1 MQVVRD
7 KPGRGSTKILQPI
20 LNTQRWGIS
29 SPPLSPLTKRAEN
42 RYQKRRRREPNGI
55 AFVTQLHFPPLK
67 KVCKS
72 SVPLIKNIY
81 RYGKPHSV
89 SHFYFKSANSSKY
102 AGGQTLSFF
111 FGERSSFRKPEALFF
126 LSAEGYTRSSSK
138 HHPRKEGW
146 KCMHL
151 SSPSLSHMDLM
162 ERVRRAE
169 VPSQH
174 TGSKKRCFL
183 TPRSPTLHFCR
194 AFFLSRGGH
203 ELHRFISGG
212 DRPP

>member
-1 MQVVRD
+1 M
-7 KPGRGSTKILQPI
+7 
-20 LNTQRWGIS
+20 NTQRWGIS

-81 RYGKPHSV
+81 RYGKTHSV
-89 SHFYFKSANSSKY
+89 FHFYFKGVNDSKY

-162 ERVRRAE
+162 ERERRAK

-174 TGSKKRCFL
+174 TGSKKGV
-183 TPRSPTLHFCR
+183 SFCQGLPHCTFV
-194 AFFLSRGGH
+194 ALFLSRGGH
-203 ELHRFISGG
+203 ELA
-212 DRPP
+212 PVY